1 LCKAGRQWC
10 VDEDADADVDAD
22 ADADDNAEEEEAEV
36 EARAEGGVDEEGNA
50 VFPNISSPPTPAA
63 GGVVANAAAVVSTGK
78 KRAADAPP
86 PPPVKKISNSTK
98 LVDAIDKLARSLTTN
113 EQTDTKKQKDL
124 AITQFTAYAKKMAMP
139 VSDKGKVLKHLLK
152 DENYVV
158 FNLLAMDDDELA
170 EYVLGLL

>member
-1 LCKAGRQWC
+1 MSSFDEEKSSSSETRE
-10 VDEDADADVDAD
+10 DED
-22 ADADDNAEEEEAEV
+22 E
-36 EARAEGGVDEEGNA
+36 DETC
-50 VFPNISSPPTPAA
+50 SPAP
-63 GGVVANAAAVVSTGK
+63 
-78 KRAADAPP
+78 KRAASDAVPKSSGKKSRSAGPPP

-98 LVDAIDKLARSLTTN
+98 LVDAIDKLASSLTTN
-113 EQTDTKKQKDL
+113 EQADTKKHKDL
-124 AITQFTAYAKKMAMP
+124 AITQFTDYAKKMAMP